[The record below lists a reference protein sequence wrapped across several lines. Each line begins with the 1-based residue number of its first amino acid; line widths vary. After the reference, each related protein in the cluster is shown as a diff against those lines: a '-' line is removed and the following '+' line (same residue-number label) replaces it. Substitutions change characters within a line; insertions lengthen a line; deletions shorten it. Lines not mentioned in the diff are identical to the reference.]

1 MSTSSGASRRN
12 KSAAGQTG
20 TQTGKKPG
28 YYSTRYGVGAAST
41 GARKE
46 PGKPAKP
53 GDAGY
58 EKAQHD
64 RRYIPALDGLRA
76 LAVLGVIAYHLGS
89 AHVHGG
95 LLGVTV
101 FFVLSGYLITGIL
114 VNEYR
119 ESSTINLPKFWLR
132 RVRRLFPAIFVV
144 VFVVAALCVLFNHAL
159 LTKMR
164 PDIIPSLFWFQNWWY
179 VFRGLSYFDSLGAPS
194 PLTHFWSLAIEEQFY
209 VVWPLVLLLVFKLG
223 GKRKVL
229 GRVCLG
235 LAAASMLLMA
245 LLYNPQ
251 ADPTRVYYGT
261 DTRAFSLLI
270 GAWLA
275 LSWPGQSLSVEST
288 RDVPERS
295 VRLLD
300 SVGTLALLGLIVMMV
315 VADGMS
321 PFMYRGGIALASVL
335 TAVLVAV
342 LVYPRSRLAKVFEA
356 RPLVWIGTRS
366 YGMYLWHFPLI
377 LLLAPLDPALNGHS
391 WWFCLLAI
399 ALTFGI
405 SELSFRFVEDPI
417 RKGALGRAFAKLRA
431 RSIDFRACLHARV
444 LVPAASAMAVLLIA
458 LVGIA
463 AVPDTDYVPRDALVS
478 TGAAAGQA
486 IQVPEHQDGVYN
498 PLLIG
503 DSIPGDSVDEFKA
516 LFPNGLNDSYIGR
529 WLFQARDVYKGY
541 SDQGVVG
548 HCVIFACFSNH
559 PIKDGE
565 LEEIHDLVG
574 DDRELFLVNVKVP
587 DSFEADTNARLADF
601 ADKHDNVHLIDWYS
615 LVKDH
620 MGEYLWDD
628 KEHLRQ
634 PDGPKVYEQLIYD
647 SLKDYL
653 PEQDGGTAAPEGE

>member
-1 MSTSSGASRRN
+1 
-12 KSAAGQTG
+12 
-20 TQTGKKPG
+20 
-28 YYSTRYGVGAAST
+28 
-41 GARKE
+41 
-46 PGKPAKP
+46 
-53 GDAGY
+53 
-58 EKAQHD
+58 
-64 RRYIPALDGLRA
+64 
-76 LAVLGVIAYHLGS
+76 
-89 AHVHGG
+89 
-95 LLGVTV
+95 
-101 FFVLSGYLITGIL
+101 
-114 VNEYR
+114 
-119 ESSTINLPKFWLR
+119 
-132 RVRRLFPAIFVV
+132 
-144 VFVVAALCVLFNHAL
+144 
-159 LTKMR
+159 
-164 PDIIPSLFWFQNWWY
+164 
-179 VFRGLSYFDSLGAPS
+179 
-194 PLTHFWSLAIEEQFY
+194 
-209 VVWPLVLLLVFKLG
+209 
-223 GKRKVL
+223 
-229 GRVCLG
+229 
-235 LAAASMLLMA
+235 
-245 LLYNPQ
+245 
-251 ADPTRVYYGT
+251 
-261 DTRAFSLLI
+261 
-270 GAWLA
+270 
-275 LSWPGQSLSVEST
+275 
-288 RDVPERS
+288 
-295 VRLLD
+295 
-300 SVGTLALLGLIVMMV
+300 
-315 VADGMS
+315 
-321 PFMYRGGIALASVL
+321 
-335 TAVLVAV
+335 
-342 LVYPRSRLAKVFEA
+342 
-356 RPLVWIGTRS
+356 
-366 YGMYLWHFPLI
+366 MYLWHFPLI

-391 WWFCLLAI
+391 WWFCLLVL

-405 SELSFRFVEDPI
+405 SELSFRFVEDPV

-444 LVPAASAMAVLLIA
+444 LVSAASAMAILLIA

-565 LEEIHDLVG
+565 LEEIRDLVG
-574 DDRELFLVNVKVP
+574 DERELFLVNVKVP

-601 ADKHDNVHLIDWYS
+601 ADRHDNVHLIDWYS

-647 SLKDYL
+647 SVKDYL

>member
-1 MSTSSGASRRN
+1 M
-12 KSAAGQTG
+12 
-20 TQTGKKPG
+20 
-28 YYSTRYGVGAAST
+28 
-41 GARKE
+41 
-46 PGKPAKP
+46 
-53 GDAGY
+53 
-58 EKAQHD
+58 
-64 RRYIPALDGLRA
+64 
-76 LAVLGVIAYHLGS
+76 
-89 AHVHGG
+89 
-95 LLGVTV
+95 
-101 FFVLSGYLITGIL
+101 
-114 VNEYR
+114 
-119 ESSTINLPKFWLR
+119 
-132 RVRRLFPAIFVV
+132 
-144 VFVVAALCVLFNHAL
+144 
-159 LTKMR
+159 
-164 PDIIPSLFWFQNWWY
+164 
-179 VFRGLSYFDSLGAPS
+179 
-194 PLTHFWSLAIEEQFY
+194 
-209 VVWPLVLLLVFKLG
+209 
-223 GKRKVL
+223 
-229 GRVCLG
+229 
-235 LAAASMLLMA
+235 
-245 LLYNPQ
+245 
-251 ADPTRVYYGT
+251 
-261 DTRAFSLLI
+261 
-270 GAWLA
+270 
-275 LSWPGQSLSVEST
+275 SWPGQSLSLEST

-295 VRLLD
+295 VRILD
-300 SVGTLALLGLIVMMV
+300 FVGTVALLGLIAMMV
-315 VADGMS
+315 ATDGMS

-335 TAVLVAV
+335 TAVLVMV
-342 LVYPRSRLAKVFEA
+342 LVYPRSRIAKVFEA

-391 WWFCLLAI
+391 WWFCLLVL

-417 RKGALGRAFAKLRA
+417 RKGALGRAIAKLRA
-431 RSIDFRACLHARV
+431 RSLDFRACLHARV

-653 PEQDGGTAAPEGE
+653 PEQDGGTAVSDGE